1 MATRVDEPI
10 SGWKPLLPVE
20 MEKRS
25 WRYRLLTA
33 ILRLPTDE
41 EEAAAAAADA
51 ADREAEKNLP
61 ERLPP
66 DHPERLAFEA
76 ELRAMGITPA
86 KVWNFPTRRRIR
98 RPDWRERLRDR
109 LG

>member
-1 MATRVDEPI
+1 MTSRLDHLE
-10 SGWKPLLPVE
+10 LPDALASLQR
-20 MEKRS
+20 EKRS

-33 ILRLPTDE
+33 LLRLPTDE
-41 EEAAAAAADA
+41 EEEAAAGRDA
-51 ADREAEKNLP
+51 AEREAERYLP

-76 ELRAMGITPA
+76 ELRALGLTPA
-86 KVWNFPTRRRIR
+86 KVWNFPRRSRVR
-98 RPDWRERLRDR
+98 RPDWRDRLRYH